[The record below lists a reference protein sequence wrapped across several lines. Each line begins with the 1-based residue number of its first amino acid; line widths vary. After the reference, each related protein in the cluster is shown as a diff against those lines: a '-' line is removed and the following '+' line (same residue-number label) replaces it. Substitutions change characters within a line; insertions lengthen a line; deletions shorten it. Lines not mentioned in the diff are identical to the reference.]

1 MVQPQHWL
9 LMGCDRHTTAPC
21 RSGYHVPPLE
31 GEGLPA
37 YVGAAVHLP
46 QKFVVGGDVIH
57 EGAAEA
63 QGLQQ
68 GAHMCLQAAHLLNL
82 GPKWL
87 GDAQVLAEHNHVHLQ
102 QGSGGPQLRLVSTYY
117 APPCSKLT
125 EPSQQPYEVGL

>member
-1 MVQPQHWL
+1 M
-9 LMGCDRHTTAPC
+9 
-21 RSGYHVPPLE
+21 PPLE

-37 YVGAAVHLP
+37 HVGAAVHLP

-82 GPKWL
+82 GPEWL
-87 GDAQVLAEHNHVHLQ
+87 GDAQVLVEHNHVHLQ
-102 QGSGGPQLRLVSTYY
+102 QGGGGHSPV
-117 APPCSKLT
+117 
-125 EPSQQPYEVGL
+125 